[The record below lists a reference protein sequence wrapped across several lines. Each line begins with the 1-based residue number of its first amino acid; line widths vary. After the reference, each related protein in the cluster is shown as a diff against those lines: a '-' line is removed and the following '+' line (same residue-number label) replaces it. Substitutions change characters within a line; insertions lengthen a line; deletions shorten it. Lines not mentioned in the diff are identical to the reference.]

1 MEEKMSFEINIVSIN
16 QEIPVHIN
24 FNSQIIVHNEIDNNE
39 ESRYTEIWP
48 FFSNTKGILYSLVQE
63 VSDGFYSS
71 FPLCDSDFEIS
82 LSENSF
88 PNWIPDEIKGDLT
101 PFIVKENVYEDF
113 VKIIHFLIDNAPQK
127 RILFQT
133 RYQCKDCE
141 IVFGVIKIKKFF
153 EMLNLKQIFFNVCY
167 IIECDY

>member
-24 FNSQIIVHNEIDNNE
+24 FNSQITVHNEIDNNE

-167 IIECDY
+167 IIECD

>member
-1 MEEKMSFEINIVSIN
+1 MSFEINIVSIN

-24 FNSQIIVHNEIDNNE
+24 FKSQIIVHNEIDNNE

-63 VSDGFYSS
+63 INDGFYSS
-71 FPLCDSDFEIS
+71 FPLCESDFEIS

-88 PNWIPDEIKGDLT
+88 PNWVSDEIKGDLT

-113 VKIIHFLIDNAPQK
+113 VKIIQFLIDSAPQK

-133 RYQCKDCE
+133 RYQCIDCE
-141 IVFGVIKIKKFF
+141 IVFGVIKIKKFL
-153 EMLNLKQIFFNVCY
+153 EMLNLKQILFNVCY
-167 IIECDY
+167 IIECDS

>member
-1 MEEKMSFEINIVSIN
+1 MSFEINIVSIN

-88 PNWIPDEIKGDLT
+88 PNWIPDEIKCDLT

-141 IVFGVIKIKKFF
+141 IVFGVIKFKKFF

-167 IIECDY
+167 IIECD